1 MDRNIISLIGIADA
15 LKHLLENDSS
25 ARKNKETR
33 ATCKRL
39 EKLREELLTEGVRY
53 SQIVGAARDS
63 LFDVTLQLS
72 SHLTVTRGME
82 WVVHGLQSIDIQD
95 VQPPPLPP
103 SSSSG
108 PQSVAPGVVQL
119 AQALVEIAS
128 SRSEAGAQNVA
139 ASRLARLKVLPT
151 VATRVKNGPVAVK

>member
-15 LKHLLENDSS
+15 LKYLLENDSS
-25 ARKNKETR
+25 ARKSKETR

-39 EKLREELLTEGVRY
+39 EKLREELLTEGLRY

-119 AQALVEIAS
+119 AQALVQVAS
-128 SRSEAGAQNVA
+128 SRSESGAQTIA
-139 ASRLARLKVLPT
+139 ASRLTKSRILPNT
-151 VATRVKNGPVAVK
+151 ATRVRNGPVTVK